1 MTKVVGGDVM
11 DDSGVVVLNTRK
23 LALSLSELLA
33 RNKGDKKHRGEGKSG
48 SSHLIASKGI

>member
-11 DDSGVVVLNTRK
+11 DDSGVVVLNTPK
-23 LALSLSELLA
+23 LALSLNELLA